1 MKSAENLYRYILFV
15 FFFYPTVRVQSA
27 ESEEAKGHHSHIGK
41 WRARCAQKAPSK
53 SKSMPNYI
61 YMLGIIELLVV

>member
-1 MKSAENLYRYILFV
+1 M
-15 FFFYPTVRVQSA
+15 QSA

-41 WRARCAQKAPSK
+41 WRARCAQKASSK

-61 YMLGIIELLVV
+61 YMFGIIELLVV